1 MRLHGKV
8 AIITGA
14 GSGMGRAMAL
24 RFTQEGAKVIAA
36 DWNEES
42 LNTVVNEIRAM
53 NGEVTGIK
61 VNIAVQAEAEG
72 LVDSAVDTYGTVDI
86 LCNNAGVMDL
96 NQGIGEVTDDMWKRV
111 LGINLEGPMYT
122 SRRVIPTMVAQG
134 SGSIINIASAAA
146 MGGGAAGAAYTV
158 SKHGLVGLTKS
169 TAWMYAQK
177 GVRCNAIAPGGTQT
191 NIVSSVDMSK
201 FDPEGSKRTGL
212 YTGIIPAMLQSEDI
226 ANLALFLASDESRL
240 INGAIIP
247 ADAGWR
253 AA

>member
-24 RFTQEGAKVIAA
+24 GFTQEGAKVIAA